1 MQPPGT
7 GPPGTGPPGTGPPGT
22 GPPGTGRSVAERGV
36 SGGWELLRAAAS
48 APAVALRAPAPD
60 APGLCRTCFGPAQPG
75 RARCFPCSLHAECAP
90 GLLASVVVP
99 VAYAVKGGPHARS
112 LWVYKS
118 RRDGTAAAR
127 RALTV
132 LLLTF
137 LHEHGPCVWRAA
149 GWAGPDQRGRPG
161 LLGPTHLAVVP
172 SSRGRGG
179 PHPLRGLVEPYL
191 RLPWASLSACPDA
204 AGDIRDLDP
213 GRFAAG
219 RLAGGRVLLLDDTW
233 TTGASVQSAA
243 LALRH
248 AGAAAVAA
256 VVLGRHLARSR
267 PGHPG
272 PRTVAFTQRLC
283 AVHGAQPGGAP
294 GA

>member
-1 MQPPGT
+1 MQ
-7 GPPGTGPPGTGPPGT
+7 PPGTGPPGT

-191 RLPWASLSACPDA
+191 RLPWASLWACPDA

-219 RLAGGRVLLLDDTW
+219 RLAGGRVLLLDDLDHRRQRPVRGD
-233 TTGASVQSAA
+233 GAAPRRGRRRGRRRARPAPGTVPARPPRPA
-243 LALRH
+243 NCRLH
-248 AGAAAVAA
+248 AAAV
-256 VVLGRHLARSR
+256 RRSR
-267 PGHPG
+267 
-272 PRTVAFTQRLC
+272 
-283 AVHGAQPGGAP
+283 GAAGRRARCIG
-294 GA
+294 